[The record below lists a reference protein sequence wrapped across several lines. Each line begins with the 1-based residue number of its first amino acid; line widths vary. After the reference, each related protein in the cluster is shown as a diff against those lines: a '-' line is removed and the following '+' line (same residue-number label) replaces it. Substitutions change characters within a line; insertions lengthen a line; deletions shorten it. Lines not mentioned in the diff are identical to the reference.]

1 MNGVP
6 IWLMPDFQAFN
17 KNLTD
22 MRRDLSLLR
31 HELESLKTGQ
41 LEGIANSESD
51 SNIYIVPKDKPDTG
65 ELRRRRYYLHE
76 KISDHYSPGE
86 LVSLMYSM
94 GIDPGDIPGEAHNEV
109 CLQFVMYCER
119 HGYANELL
127 TKLRAQRP
135 RSDWIV

>member
-1 MNGVP
+1 MLNKP
-6 IWLMPDFQAFN
+6 TPDFQAVN
-17 KNLTD
+17 KNLAD
-22 MRRDLSLLR
+22 LQLGLSEVRR
-31 HELESLKTGQ
+31 ELDALKAGELAQTVNE
-41 LEGIANSESD
+41 LD
-51 SNIYIVPKDKPDTG
+51 SNVYIVPKDKPDTG

-109 CLQFVMYCER
+109 CLEFVMYCER